1 MKKVGGYTLPDNAKL
16 AGIGQLGCHYYNSI
30 GDIYFVNITEGV
42 QHFRLMHCTLK
53 ELKQAVK
60 MYEV

>member
-1 MKKVGGYTLPDNAKL
+1 MKCVAHYRIPDNAKL
-16 AGIGQLGCHYYNSI
+16 AGIGQFGCYYYNSM
-30 GDIYFVNITEGV
+30 GNIYNVRVVEGV